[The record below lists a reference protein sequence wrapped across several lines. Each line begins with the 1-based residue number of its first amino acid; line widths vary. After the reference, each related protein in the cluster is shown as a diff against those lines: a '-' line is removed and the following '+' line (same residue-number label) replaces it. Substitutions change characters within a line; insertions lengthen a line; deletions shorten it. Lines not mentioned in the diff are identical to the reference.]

1 MADGASWDNKS
12 LQPLSVQG
20 DHVMSM
26 HARIRRFRGLFAVS
40 MLVAAVGIA
49 APARQAHAQSSTIV
63 ADERDWVGL
72 WDATV
77 VVNELEV
84 PFRFE
89 IAAPGHGNTANGA
102 STLRG
107 SFFDGDRKVSST
119 QASLSGDA
127 LTLRFDQYLAVL
139 DLKLTDGRLEG
150 QYSRG
155 SRGAYRFKATRVDK
169 AARIAESSP
178 APSIAGEYTI
188 PTQSNKGEAAWRFI
202 VRQNGSD
209 VSAAILRVDGDTGT
223 LTGAWRDGKFVLSH
237 FSGARPSVLEVTP
250 AADGTLDILQ
260 NGKNKLVAVK
270 ADSAKARDVA
280 APTDPAKHTTI
291 NNRDERFQF
300 ALPDLDGRTV
310 ADTDPRFQGKVVII
324 SITGSWCPNCHDE
337 APFLAELQ
345 RKYRKKG
352 LEVVAFSFEEAEQL
366 TNPTRLRA
374 FVKEYGLDYTVLL
387 AGEPAQLAE
396 KVPQVSNL
404 NSFPTTLFV
413 GRDGKLKSTHAGFP
427 SPASGNYYKQARKD
441 ITALVERLLEERPSA
456 GRTIGTH

>member
-1 MADGASWDNKS
+1 
-12 LQPLSVQG
+12 
-20 DHVMSM
+20 MSM
-26 HARIRRFRGLFAVS
+26 RARVSRFRRVFAVS
-40 MLVAAVGIA
+40 MLIVAVGA
-49 APARQAHAQSSTIV
+49 AAAASQANAQSST
-63 ADERDWVGL
+63 ASAAGRDWVGL

-77 VVNELEV
+77 VVNGLEV

-89 IAAPGHGNTANGA
+89 IAASARGKASNGT
-102 STLRG
+102 TLRG

-119 QASLSGDA
+119 QGSLNGDA
-127 LTLRFDQYLAVL
+127 LSLRFDQYLAVL
-139 DLKLTDGRLEG
+139 DVRLTGGQLEG

-155 SRGAYRFKATRVDK
+155 ARGVYPFKATRAQK
-169 AARIAESSP
+169 ASP
-178 APSIAGEYTI
+178 TEVSAPPPAIAGEYTI

-202 VRQNGSD
+202 VRQNGAD

-223 LTGAWRDGKFVLSH
+223 LTGTWRDGKFVLSH

-250 AADGTLDILQ
+250 TADGTLDILQ
-260 NGKNKLVAVK
+260 NGKNKLIAVN
-270 ADSAKARDVA
+270 AASAKARDVA
-280 APTDPAKHTTI
+280 APTDPTKHTTI
-291 NNRDERFQF
+291 NSRDERFQF
-300 ALPDLDGRTV
+300 ALPDLDGKSIT
-310 ADTDPRFQGKVVII
+310 DTDPRFQGKVVVI

-352 LEVVAFSFEEAEQL
+352 LEVIAFSFEEAEQL

-374 FVKEYGLDYTVLL
+374 FVKEYGIDYTVLL

-427 SPASGNYYKQARKD
+427 SPASGNYYQQARKD
-441 ITALVERLLEERPSA
+441 ITALVERLLDERPSA
-456 GRTIGTH
+456 GRTTGTH

>member
-1 MADGASWDNKS
+1 MS
-12 LQPLSVQG
+12 
-20 DHVMSM
+20 SM
-26 HARIRRFRGLFAVS
+26 HARASRFRRLFAVS
-40 MLVAAVGIA
+40 MVVAAVGA
-49 APARQAHAQSSTIV
+49 AAAARQAHAQSATIA
-63 ADERDWVGL
+63 ADGRDWIGL

-77 VVNELEV
+77 VVNGLEV

-89 IAAPGHGNTANGA
+89 IAAPGRGDRVNGADAA

-119 QASLSGDA
+119 QASVNGDA
-127 LTLRFDQYLAVL
+127 LLLRFDQYLAVL
-139 DLKLTDGRLEG
+139 DVTLTDGRLEG

-155 SRGAYRFKATRVDK
+155 SRGAYPFKATRSQK
-169 AARIAESSP
+169 TARAAESSP

-188 PTQSNKGEAAWRFI
+188 PTQSSKGEAAWRFI
-202 VRQNGSD
+202 VRQNGAD

-223 LTGAWRDGKFVLSH
+223 LTGAWRDGRFVLSH
-237 FSGARPSVLEVTP
+237 FSGARPSLLEVTP
-250 AADGTLDILQ
+250 AADGALDIVQ
-260 NGKNKLVAVK
+260 NGKNKLTAVK

-280 APTDPAKHTTI
+280 APTDPTKHTTI
-291 NNRDERFQF
+291 NSRDERFQF
-300 ALPDLDGRTV
+300 ALPDLNGRTV
-310 ADTDPRFQGKVVII
+310 TDADPRFQGKVVVI

-352 LEVVAFSFEEAEQL
+352 LEVVAFSFEEVEQL

-374 FVKEYGLDYTVLL
+374 FVKEYGIDYTVLL

-404 NSFPTTLFV
+404 NAFPTTLFV

-427 SPASGNYYKQARKD
+427 SPASGGYYKQARKD
-441 ITALVERLLEERPSA
+441 ITALVERLLDERQGAAA
-456 GRTIGTH
+456 GRTTGTH

>member
-1 MADGASWDNKS
+1 
-12 LQPLSVQG
+12 
-20 DHVMSM
+20 
-26 HARIRRFRGLFAVS
+26 
-40 MLVAAVGIA
+40 
-49 APARQAHAQSSTIV
+49 
-63 ADERDWVGL
+63 
-72 WDATV
+72 
-77 VVNELEV
+77 V

-89 IAAPGHGNTANGA
+89 ITAPGRGNAANGTT
-102 STLRG
+102 TLRG

-119 QASLSGDA
+119 QASLNGDA
-127 LTLRFDQYLAVL
+127 LSLRFDQYLAVL
-139 DLKLTDGRLEG
+139 DVKLTDGRLEG

-155 SRGAYRFKATRVDK
+155 SRGVYPFKATRVQRANGG
-169 AARIAESSP
+169 AASSP
-178 APSIAGEYTI
+178 PPSIAGEYTI
-188 PTQSNKGEAAWRFI
+188 PTESKKGELAWRFL
-202 VRQNGSD
+202 VRQKGAD

-223 LTGAWRDGKFVLSH
+223 LTGTWRDGKFVLSH

-270 ADSAKARDVA
+270 AELAKARDVA

-291 NNRDERFQF
+291 NSRDDRFQF

-310 ADTDPRFQGKVVII
+310 TDADPRFQGKVVII

-352 LEVVAFSFEEAEQL
+352 LEVIAFSFEEAEQL

-374 FVKEYGLDYTVLL
+374 FVKEYDIDYTVLL

-404 NSFPTTLFV
+404 NAFPTTLFV

-427 SPASGNYYKQARKD
+427 SPASGSYYLQARKD
-441 ITALVERLLEERPSA
+441 ITALVERLLDERSGA
-456 GRTIGTH
+456 GRTAGTH